1 MFFFTTPTK
10 KENESI
16 NTPKTE
22 INESP
27 YDYQKQLD
35 FELDK
40 ITETRKAENKKRKK
54 EDDHVYPTVITDKY
68 SMPIFMKENGDLL
81 EVTTQTIN
89 NGPYFYENGD
99 PVLKTNLSTYFD
111 SVKKPR
117 TNGGKGSKRKRTNPR
132 KKTKRKRTKKTKGR
146 KTKKNITKTI

>member
-10 KENESI
+10 KENEST
-16 NTPKTE
+16 TPKTE

-68 SMPIFMKENGDLL
+68 SMPIFMKENGDLV

-99 PVLKTNLSTYFD
+99 PVLKTNLSAYFD
-111 SVKKPR
+111 SVKNPR
-117 TNGGKGSKRKRTNPR
+117 TNGGKG
-132 KKTKRKRTKKTKGR
+132 TKGR
-146 KTKKNITKTI
+146 KTKGKRAKGKRTKKLKTKGKRTRRIY

>member
-10 KENESI
+10 KENESTT
-16 NTPKTE
+16 TPKTE

-54 EDDHVYPTVITDKY
+54 EDDRVYPTVITDKY
-68 SMPIFMKENGDLL
+68 SMPIFMKENGDLV
-81 EVTTQTIN
+81 EVTTQTTN
-89 NGPYFYENGD
+89 SGPYFYENGD

-117 TNGGKGSKRKRTNPR
+117 TNGGKGSKRKRT
-132 KKTKRKRTKKTKGR
+132 KGKRTKGKRTKGKR
-146 KTKKNITKTI
+146 TRRIY

>member
-10 KENESI
+10 KENESTT
-16 NTPKTE
+16 TPKTE

-54 EDDHVYPTVITDKY
+54 EDDRVYPTVITDKY
-68 SMPIFMKENGDLL
+68 SMPIFMKENGDLV

-99 PVLKTNLSTYFD
+99 PVLKTNLSAYFD
-111 SVKKPR
+111 SVKKTR
-117 TNGGKGSKRKRTNPR
+117 TNGGKGSKRKRT
-132 KKTKRKRTKKTKGR
+132 KGKRTKGKRTKGKR
-146 KTKKNITKTI
+146 TRRIY

>member
-10 KENESI
+10 KENEST
-16 NTPKTE
+16 TPKTE

-54 EDDHVYPTVITDKY
+54 QDNDVYPEEHPTVITDKY
-68 SMPIFMKENGDLL
+68 SMPIFMKENGDLV
-81 EVTTQTIN
+81 EVTTQTTN
-89 NGPYFYENGD
+89 SGPYFYKNGD
-99 PVLKTNLSTYFD
+99 LVLKTNLSTYFD
-111 SVKKPR
+111 SVKNPR
-117 TNGGKGSKRKRTNPR
+117 TNGGKG
-132 KKTKRKRTKKTKGR
+132 TKGKRTKGKRTKGR
-146 KTKKNITKTI
+146 KTRKI